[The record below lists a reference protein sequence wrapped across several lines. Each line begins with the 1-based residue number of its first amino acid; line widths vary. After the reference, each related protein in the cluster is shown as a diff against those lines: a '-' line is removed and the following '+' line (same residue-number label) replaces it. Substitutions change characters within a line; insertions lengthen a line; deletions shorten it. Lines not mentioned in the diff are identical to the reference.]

1 MAALGVVRQLRD
13 LAADP
18 QNRRKIVHD
27 QGCLPGLVLLLDHNE
42 EEVVSTAL
50 EALRYLCE
58 CPGNRPIMK
67 AELGMMF
74 SLEEIMQM
82 KSCANKAKILAKQIH
97 QKLTA
102 TLSGPLHETKTQN
115 TALNQQQQRRRSS
128 TAKPSSKGFF
138 LGTNKQNSKVVVLQV
153 HGLKDQMCRKVCED
167 ELLKVKGLV
176 SFTFDMQK
184 SRCTLRVKK
193 EMRAETLVAAVARTT
208 VMFADQVLK
217 NEHGESVYLPL
228 DPSSNIICHGWL
240 LSSKII
246 LSFGSKPALADKEN
260 TSLPEYLPEEDLPI
274 TGLDKAVTKPGLT
287 CDDQGGS
294 WLSTAAT
301 FISNSFYW

>member
-167 ELLKVKGLV
+167 ELLKVKGLI

-217 NEHGESVYLPL
+217 NEHGEE
-228 DPSSNIICHGWL
+228 
-240 LSSKII
+240 II